1 MSKFIFSRI
10 HFLPKQTFSRSP
22 PSICVSN
29 IIYTLARFPP
39 FLRVSAESFVPGHP
53 PPAMGSRNPF
63 IRPSH
68 NLLVL
73 VFARPPVLTHS
84 STTNI
89 FPTFLTDPPG
99 GSVRKA
105 LLPPLSSPF
114 LSAKDLLCPNHSLF
128 GSVSALPPLQ
138 ARIHSSTNSRMWAQ
152 QWHLRLISSVSWFSF
167 FLPSCSAP
175 SPPSLPPWC
184 FIYPPHVYLRSVF
197 IHCFHHAM
205 RSFRSPPLS
214 V

>member
-84 STTNI
+84 STTTKPRFNVPI
-89 FPTFLTDPPG
+89 I
-99 GSVRKA
+99 
-105 LLPPLSSPF
+105 LSSVPF
-114 LSAKDLLCPNHSLF
+114 LPSLL
-128 GSVSALPPLQ
+128 
-138 ARIHSSTNSRMWAQ
+138 
-152 QWHLRLISSVSWFSF
+152 FSF